1 MVKTGIFCFL
11 FIWPSERLGRG
22 DDFQGSDSSFFH
34 ENITHLFKII
44 SIEKIQQ
51 RIISFLAKNVPKAQL
66 HVCDGNDAKREILF
80 TNSLRIFSKRMRI
93 KRPKGIRGL

>member
-1 MVKTGIFCFL
+1 MVKTGIFCF
-11 FIWPSERLGRG
+11 FVIWPSGRLGRD

-51 RIISFLAKNVPKAQL
+51 RIISFLAKKCAESTIT
-66 HVCDGNDAKREILF
+66 C
-80 TNSLRIFSKRMRI
+80 LRWK
-93 KRPKGIRGL
+93 

>member
-44 SIEKIQQ
+44 SIEKIQ
-51 RIISFLAKNVPKAQL
+51 
-66 HVCDGNDAKREILF
+66 
-80 TNSLRIFSKRMRI
+80 
-93 KRPKGIRGL
+93 

>member
-22 DDFQGSDSSFFH
+22 DDFQGSDSYFFH

-44 SIEKIQQ
+44 SIEKNTV
-51 RIISFLAKNVPKAQL
+51 KNYF
-66 HVCDGNDAKREILF
+66 ILSEKCAES
-80 TNSLRIFSKRMRI
+80 TITCLR
-93 KRPKGIRGL
+93 LE

>member
-11 FIWPSERLGRG
+11 FIWPSGRLGRD

-44 SIEKIQQ
+44 SIEKIQ
-51 RIISFLAKNVPKAQL
+51 
-66 HVCDGNDAKREILF
+66 
-80 TNSLRIFSKRMRI
+80 
-93 KRPKGIRGL
+93 